1 MNLYLQYRRQLYI
14 QKVLDRMYDGDRC
27 ESTLSIVR
35 NELKRNTIFYRT
47 PSGLAIFID
56 FALTF
61 SSAFTSNG

>member
-1 MNLYLQYRRQLYI
+1 MTLFEIVYPGDI
-14 QKVLDRMYDGDRC
+14 FTKVLDRMYDGDRC